1 LAKNPP
7 QIDSMSYTPD
17 NQNRSNILIVDDTPD
32 NLRFLSQTL
41 SDRGYK
47 VRSVIDGQMALTV
60 ARSATPDLI
69 LLDIKMPDLDGYEVC
84 RLLKADKQTCEI
96 PVIFLSALD
105 EVLDK
110 VTAFGVGGV
119 DYITKPFQLEEVF
132 ARIENQLSLL
142 STKKQLQ
149 QLNAELEQRVFQRT
163 AQLEQ
168 EIAGR
173 LQAQEKL
180 LHIALNDPL
189 TGLPNRAFLIER
201 LQEVLNRAQQHS
213 DYLFAVLLLDC
224 DRFKVI
230 NNSLG
235 HPIGDQLLVAVARR
249 LESYLRP
256 GNTLA
261 RIGGDEFGILLEE
274 VESLDEAIHLAEKLQ
289 TELEIAFHL
298 AENNVS
304 LNASIGIVLAT
315 SNYHQPE
322 HILRDADTAMYQA
335 KAKGKARYQVFEP
348 DMYHRAMKT
357 LTLETDLRQA
367 IANQEFSVHYQPIVR
382 LADSQIIGVEAL
394 VRWYPERGG
403 VISPGDFV
411 PVAEESGLIIPIDR
425 WVLRQSCQQLFRWQ
439 QQGLSHLPLSIS
451 VNLSAKHFTK
461 SNLVEQIDLI
471 LQETQLDCHSL
482 NLEITESAIIQ
493 NETDASRILE
503 QLKERQIKL
512 TLDDFGTGF
521 SSLSYLHRFP
531 IDAIKIDRSFV
542 SERGE
547 TIANLE
553 IVRSVL
559 NLAHSLG
566 IEAIAEGIETAQQ
579 LAQLK
584 ELGCEYGQG
593 YFFFKPLDAK
603 KAEQV
608 FAAD

>member
-1 LAKNPP
+1 MNDKL
-7 QIDSMSYTPD
+7 D
-17 NQNRSNILIVDDTPD
+17 NQNRADILIVDDTPE

-41 SDRGYK
+41 GDSGYK
-47 VRSVIDGQMALTV
+47 VRSVIDGHMALTV
-60 ARSATPDLI
+60 ARSALPDLI

-84 RLLKADKQTCEI
+84 RLLKEDRQTREI

-110 VTAFGVGGV
+110 VKAFGAGGV

-132 ARIENQLSLL
+132 ARIENQLSLI
-142 STKKQLQ
+142 SAKRQLQ
-149 QLNAELEQRVFQRT
+149 KLNAELEQRVFQRT
-163 AQLEQ
+163 AQLEH
-168 EIAGR
+168 EIAER
-173 LQAQEKL
+173 LLAQEKL
-180 LHIALNDPL
+180 LHIALNDSL
-189 TGLPNRAFLIER
+189 TGLPNRALFIER

-235 HPIGDQLLVAVARR
+235 HPTGDQLLVAFARR
-249 LESYLRP
+249 LESHLHP

-261 RIGGDEFGILLEE
+261 RIGGDEFAVLLEE
-274 VESLDEAIHLAEKLQ
+274 IESLQDAIHLAEKVQ
-289 TELEIAFHL
+289 IELENNFQL
-298 AENNVS
+298 ENNNIY

-315 SNYHQPE
+315 KDYRQPE

-335 KAKGKARYQVFEP
+335 KAKGKARYQVFET
-348 DMYHRAMKT
+348 DMYHRALRT
-357 LTLETDLRQA
+357 LTLETDLRKA
-367 IANQEFSVHYQPIVR
+367 LADQEFTLHYQPIIR
-382 LADSQIIGVEAL
+382 LLDSQIIGMEAL
-394 VRWYPERGG
+394 LRWHPEQGG
-403 VISPGDFV
+403 IISPGDFV
-411 PVAEESGLIIPIDR
+411 PVAEDSGLIIPMDR
-425 WVLRQSCQQLFRWQ
+425 WVLLRGCRQLYQWQ
-439 QQGLSHLPLSIS
+439 QKSLPYLPLSIS
-451 VNLSAKHFTK
+451 INLSAKHFA
-461 SNLVEQIDLI
+461 SPDLVEQIDWV
-471 LQETQLDCHSL
+471 LQETKLDSRKL
-482 NLEITESAIIQ
+482 NLEITESAIID
-493 NETDASRILE
+493 NEAEVSRILNK
-503 QLKERQIKL
+503 LKQRHIKL

-542 SERGE
+542 SEKSE
-547 TIANLE
+547 AIANLE

-593 YFFFKPLDAK
+593 YFFFKPLDDK
-603 KAEQV
+603 TAEQL
-608 FAAD
+608 FATG